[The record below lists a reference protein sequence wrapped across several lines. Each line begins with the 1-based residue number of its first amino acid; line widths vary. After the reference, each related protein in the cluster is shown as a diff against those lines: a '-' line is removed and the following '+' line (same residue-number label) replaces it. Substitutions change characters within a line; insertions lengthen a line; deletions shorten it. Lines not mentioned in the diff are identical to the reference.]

1 MERRKALKNIGL
13 SLGSLT
19 MSSAVV
25 TLIQSCTQE
34 KKVSWNPVFFSP
46 DEADI
51 VSKTLEVMIPKTPD
65 VPGATDLNLAQF
77 IDGYLDVISTE
88 KEKTAFKAGVEQ
100 YLSTTLEKSGKNVST
115 DLTEG
120 DIEKRVAHYFKADA
134 ENKKKWNMEVVASKK
149 EGAQLPSDDAVNF
162 FVLNS
167 LRNRGIEA
175 FKVSKIIGEEVLAYD
190 PIPGAQKGC
199 VDLQEV
205 SGGRAWSL

>member
-34 KKVSWNPVFFSP
+34 KKVSWNPVFFSL

-134 ENKKKWNMEVVASKK
+134 ENKKKWNMEVAASEK

-175 FKVSKIIGEEVLAYD
+175 FKVSEIIGEEVLAYD

-205 SGGRAWSL
+205 SRGRAWSL